1 MPLSSQTE
9 IEEALNG
16 VAGWLSPREAW
27 VLHQRIHDLSPER
40 PITVVEIGSSRGRS
54 TIAAGHALA
63 ARANGGTLYAIDP
76 QDDDRFQQLRTN
88 LSSAGVESVVRII
101 RATSREAR
109 KQFAEPVDLI
119 FIDGSHEYEDVR
131 DDLRDWLPL
140 VRPGGIVA
148 VNDPFWWGVGRALR
162 ERLRLRGPLRSP
174 RFVDNTLFFS
184 YLPDAGWGREDDRQ
198 LFRVHACVLVGRIGG
213 SLLALTG
220 AAHVLP
226 RRLKGALSRAIF
238 RALAGIFSRALPPA
252 SVSASRWKLRRP
264 PRSGGVSCS
273 PHRTLRPSP
282 GEGRPLRPRRP
293 GRARPDS

>member
-9 IEEALNG
+9 IEEALDG
-16 VAGWLSPREAW
+16 VEGWFSPREAW
-27 VLHQRIHDLSPER
+27 VLHQSIHNLSPER

-54 TIAAGHALA
+54 TIAAAHALL

-88 LSSAGVESVVRII
+88 LSSVGVESVVRLI

-109 KQFAEPVDLI
+109 KQFGAEPLDLI

-162 ERLRLRGPLRSP
+162 ERLLLRGPLRSP

-184 YLPDAGWGREDDRQ
+184 YLPDAGWGREDGRQ
-198 LFRVHACVLVGRIGG
+198 LFWVRACVLVARIGG
-213 SLLALTG
+213 SLLAVTG
-220 AAHVLP
+220 ATHVLP

-238 RALAGIFSRALPPA
+238 RALTGIFSRTLPPA
-252 SVSASRWKLRRP
+252 
-264 PRSGGVSCS
+264 
-273 PHRTLRPSP
+273 RT
-282 GEGRPLRPRRP
+282 
-293 GRARPDS
+293 

>member
-1 MPLSSQTE
+1 MLAPGTQSACIEQNAPGPRPSAAARTRRHASCPSVHKQRLKKRSTESQAGCRRVRHGSSMR
-9 IEEALNG
+9 A
-16 VAGWLSPREAW
+16 
-27 VLHQRIHDLSPER
+27 IHGMSPER

-54 TIAAGHALA
+54 TIAAGHALRGA
-63 ARANGGTLYAIDP
+63 SQGGTLYAIDP

-88 LSSAGVESVVRII
+88 LSSAGVESVVRMI

-148 VNDPFWWGVGRALR
+148 VNDPFWWGVARALR

-184 YLPDAGWGREDDRQ
+184 YLPDAGWTREDDRE
-198 LFRVHACVLVGRIGG
+198 LFRVHACVRGRAHWRLAACRDRCGARPARAGKGG
-213 SLLALTG
+213 AAARHLRVRSLRLLAW
-220 AAHVLP
+220 VLP
-226 RRLKGALSRAIF
+226 AAE
-238 RALAGIFSRALPPA
+238 A
-252 SVSASRWKLRRP
+252 
-264 PRSGGVSCS
+264 
-273 PHRTLRPSP
+273 
-282 GEGRPLRPRRP
+282 
-293 GRARPDS
+293 